1 MEENRKA
8 IQAVQDYIKEHLT
21 DTITLFELSKV
32 ANYSVFHLERMFKE
46 IVGIRLF
53 DYIRKLRLTEAAK
66 TLRDGKSKVLDTAFD
81 FTFDS
86 HEGFT
91 RAFTKEFGISPNRY
105 KKNPV
110 PLPYFI
116 SYKVLLK
123 PLPEIL
129 KKENSTMSAKVIFT
143 QIIERSKRKAIIKR
157 GVKAEDYFAYC
168 EEAGCDVWGVL
179 TSIKEALFEP
189 AGFWLSDNYI
199 KKGTSKYVQG
209 VEVPSDYSGEVPE
222 GFELIDLAPCT
233 YLVFNGQPFN
243 DEDFMEEI
251 GIVKDAIEDF
261 KPEVY
266 GYTWDDTAPRFQLEP
281 WGYRGY
287 IEAKAIKK
295 I

>member
-8 IQAVQDYIKEHLT
+8 IQAVQDYIKGHLT
-21 DTITLFELSKV
+21 NTITLFELSKV
-32 ANYSVFHLERMFKE
+32 AGYSVFHLERIFKDL
-46 IVGIRLF
+46 VGIRLF

-66 TLRDGKSKVLDTAFD
+66 SLRDSDNRVLDTALD
-81 FTFDS
+81 YTFDS

-105 KKNPV
+105 KRNPI
-110 PLPYFI
+110 PLPYFVA
-116 SYKVLLK
+116 YKVLLK
-123 PLPEIL
+123 PLSEIL
-129 KKENSTMSAKVIFT
+129 KKEKNKMSAKVIFT
-143 QIIERSKRKAIIKR
+143 QIIERPKRKAILKR

-168 EEAGCDVWGVL
+168 EEIGCDIWGVL
-179 TSIKEALFEP
+179 TSVKEALFEP
-189 AGFWLSDNYI
+189 AGFWLSDNLI
-199 KKGTSKYVQG
+199 KKGTSMYVQG
-209 VEVPSDYSGEVPE
+209 VEVPFDYSGEIPV
-222 GFELIDLAPCT
+222 GFELIDLDACT

-251 GIVKDAIEDF
+251 GIVMDAISEF

-266 GYTWDDTAPRFQLEP
+266 GYTWDDKAPTFQLEP

-287 IEAKAIKK
+287 IQAKPIKK